1 VDAPERP
8 RLELLDEDLD
18 DPERLEP
25 EDFAPERAEE
35 DFFAEAPPP
44 ADEARP
50 VVRLDDPRPE
60 DGPAVLP
67 VDFADELRADELRA
81 AELRPALDLPEELG
95 PDFFDEADFELD
107 LLPVDLECD
116 FELGLEEEPVAELP
130 PREDFAELLPRD
142 DFEELLPLA
151 RAFSG

>member
-1 VDAPERP
+1 MRPPVDAPERP

-35 DFFAEAPPP
+35 DFFAEARPVV
-44 ADEARP
+44 DEARP
-50 VVRLDDPRPE
+50 VVRLDEPRPE
-60 DGPAVLP
+60 DGPAVRP
-67 VDFADELRADELRA
+67 VDFAEELRAE
-81 AELRPALDLPEELG
+81 ELRPELDLPEELG
-95 PDFFDEADFELD
+95 PDFLDADFELD
-107 LLPVDLECD
+107 LLPADLECD